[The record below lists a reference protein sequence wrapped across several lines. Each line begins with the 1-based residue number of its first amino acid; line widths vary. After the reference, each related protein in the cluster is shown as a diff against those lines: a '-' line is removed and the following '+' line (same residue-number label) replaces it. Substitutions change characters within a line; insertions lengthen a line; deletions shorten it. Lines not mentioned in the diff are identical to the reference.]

1 MEAFKGVSCTCQSL
15 KNKPARK
22 QKWIKALFTHYLL
35 INDQLQFL
43 LLCFGGCQCLNC
55 MGWLGFFTDFESTE
69 CLLLQILLLKTL
81 QMPKMP
87 KGHLKGHQEDL
98 QI

>member
-1 MEAFKGVSCTCQSL
+1 MYPAQ
-15 KNKPARK
+15 NKLARK
-22 QKWIKALFTHYLL
+22 QKWIKALFTDYLL
-35 INDQLQFL
+35 INDQLVFAA
-43 LLCFGGCQCLNC
+43 LLCWVSVSKLY
-55 MGWLGFFTDFESTE
+55 MGWLGFFTDIESIE
-69 CLLLQILLLKTL
+69 RLLLQILQLKTL